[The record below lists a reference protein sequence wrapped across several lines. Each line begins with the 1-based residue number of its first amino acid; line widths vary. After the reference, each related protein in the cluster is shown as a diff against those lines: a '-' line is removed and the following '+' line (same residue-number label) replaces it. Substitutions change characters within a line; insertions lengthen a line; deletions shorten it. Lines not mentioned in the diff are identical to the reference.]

1 MIPRIAKF
9 PLLLS
14 AVWVAGCLYA
24 PAYAQTVSAQ
34 DAETSLESMT
44 VLIDPEAE
52 GLPPPSSGQAADPV
66 ADDVGRRISG
76 RERIGNVDPLGRIR
90 TRIDNRV
97 PNRLNTRLD
106 RGRTSRIDNTAAL
119 EYALNQ
125 NRRSPQTEPKPE
137 GPPD

>member
-1 MIPRIAKF
+1 M
-9 PLLLS
+9 
-14 AVWVAGCLYA
+14 AGCLYA